1 MQIEGVVGL
10 TNVAAGAKTALR
22 QHTDGSLLT
31 RLVSGGRHAE
41 AALAGRLF
49 YAANINMVATSTTL
63 NTTFAGLGLC
73 NPTGSGKNVI
83 VHEFGWANLIDLV
96 AAAVLALATTTDSG
110 FADDVNAPIKCT
122 RDGYATSV
130 CYTDEGATI
139 IAPVIVKVVTQLTTA
154 AITTMQPRN
163 QVLDLGGQIILAP
176 GRALVTD
183 TTTVIKASSGQ
194 FSFMWEEVD
203 V

>member
-1 MQIEGVVGL
+1 MYGKNSSGVASSPL
-10 TNVAAGAKTALR
+10 IDSDR
-22 QHTDGSLLT
+22 
-31 RLVSGGRHAE
+31 RLVTVASGGKHAE
-41 AALAGRLF
+41 AAMAGRLF

-63 NTTFAGLGLC
+63 NTGFVGLGLC

-83 VHEFGWANLIDLV
+83 VHEFGWAIIV
-96 AAAVLALATTTDSG
+96 AVVAGAVLALATTTDSG
-110 FADDVNAPIKCT
+110 FADDVNAPIKCC

-139 IAPVIVKVVTQLTTA
+139 VAPTIVKIVTQIADANINTY
-154 AITTMQPRN
+154 QPRL
-163 QVLDLGGQIILAP
+163 QVLDLGGSIVLAP

-183 TTTVIKASSGQ
+183 TTTVFAASSAQ

-203 V
+203 A